1 MHILIYDDH
10 NFVTEAI
17 AAYIRQQIDTC
28 VIYKCHTVDEVIQN
42 LEMHDVDFI
51 VSDVLSDEDAGF
63 TIFEHLTKNYPDIK
77 VVAYT
82 SITNPFITQSLFDM
96 GVSAVVNKKTSI
108 ASLWEQIQKIVLDSK
123 IKTKNVVPNM
133 YLTKREKEIATLLT
147 KGFSAK
153 EISDAIG
160 SSQNTINNQKNAML
174 EKFDCVNSTELIVK
188 LSQMGLLGIL

>member
-17 AAYIRQQIDTC
+17 ATYIRQQTDVC
-28 VIYKCHTVDEVIQN
+28 VIYECYTVDEVVQN

-82 SITNPFITQSLFDM
+82 SITNPFITQSLLDM

-133 YLTKREKEIATLLT
+133 YLTKREKEIAILLT

-153 EISDAIG
+153 EIAEVIG

>member
-17 AAYIRQQIDTC
+17 ATYIRQQTDVC
-28 VIYKCHTVDEVIQN
+28 VIYECYTVDEVVQN

-82 SITNPFITQSLFDM
+82 SITNPFITQSLLDM

-108 ASLWEQIQKIVLDSK
+108 ASL
-123 IKTKNVVPNM
+123 
-133 YLTKREKEIATLLT
+133 
-147 KGFSAK
+147 
-153 EISDAIG
+153 
-160 SSQNTINNQKNAML
+160 
-174 EKFDCVNSTELIVK
+174 
-188 LSQMGLLGIL
+188 